1 VVLERL
7 ARVYRERP
15 AQLLAGCTMLAF
27 ALRVACAPFG
37 APLNLDAFAYLLK
50 AREIVDGLWVPIRTH
65 AIGWSVFLA
74 PAIWFGDRWPTPA
87 QIALVRIVASA
98 VGALTLVPVYL
109 IARTVDDVTG
119 TIAIVLCV
127 FAIQSIHVAVRGLS
141 EPLHTLL
148 LVSAVAV
155 ALDAGTRTT
164 AAIVAGI
171 CSGLAAAVH
180 PTGLLVAVL
189 ALGVIAGNT
198 GRRLRGAAIM
208 TAAAIAVAAPA
219 AVQRQQAFGT
229 PLSYGENNRLFA
241 DSPADMWNP
250 HQPVQTAAGF
260 VRNHTASAMLRWLI
274 VDGLFAELRDLAQ
287 KGLTLPV
294 VPFAIWGAWI
304 AIGFRGGRLLLTAA
318 ALFLG
323 AWILPYPVLGASRH
337 LAPVLPMLLVVVSL
351 GLARLQ
357 RAGHRRWAT
366 ALVVVFA
373 VGHTTAAFVERYQL
387 LHDETVDGREW
398 GAWVASHVRGR
409 LAVIEGQELIMMHLP
424 DARIGGADI
433 TTIYAPHSG
442 LSLVRPGSFATL
454 DGAMRWLRDQG
465 TTHVLV
471 DYRNPSP
478 SYFEAL
484 RSSRPAFLDDVYASP
499 DGSQWPVRIYRI
511 DWDRTTLG
519 RSP

>member
-1 VVLERL
+1 
-7 ARVYRERP
+7 
-15 AQLLAGCTMLAF
+15 
-27 ALRVACAPFG
+27 
-37 APLNLDAFAYLLK
+37 
-50 AREIVDGLWVPIRTH
+50 
-65 AIGWSVFLA
+65 
-74 PAIWFGDRWPTPA
+74 
-87 QIALVRIVASA
+87 
-98 VGALTLVPVYL
+98 VYL
-109 IARTVDDVTG
+109 IARRTVDDVTG

-148 LVSAVAV
+148 LVSAVAA

-180 PTGLLVAVL
+180 PTGLMVAVL

-366 ALVVVFA
+366 ALVIVFA

-398 GAWVASHVRGR
+398 GAWVA
-409 LAVIEGQELIMMHLP
+409 
-424 DARIGGADI
+424 
-433 TTIYAPHSG
+433 
-442 LSLVRPGSFATL
+442 
-454 DGAMRWLRDQG
+454 
-465 TTHVLV
+465 
-471 DYRNPSP
+471 
-478 SYFEAL
+478 
-484 RSSRPAFLDDVYASP
+484 
-499 DGSQWPVRIYRI
+499 
-511 DWDRTTLG
+511 
-519 RSP
+519 